1 MVHTWPSL
9 KKFWKNNER
18 LTVQYNQRTSE
29 SSNFN
34 KQIKLCQDKIDL
46 LKQEYAAFSRSLKE
60 TEDALAKTNG
70 VWINTWTFF

>member
-1 MVHTWPSL
+1 M
-9 KKFWKNNER
+9 KEQEDNER

-29 SSNFN
+29 SNNLN
-34 KQIKLCQDKIDL
+34 KQIKLCQDKMDL

-70 VWINTWTFF
+70 VCILF